1 LIEKFSADFDLKF
14 FIAIM
19 IVIEISIRINQ
30 TLKKIYPVPVE
41 YRARPMPS

>member
-1 LIEKFSADFDLKF
+1 MHEKFPADSDLKF

-30 TLKKIYPVPVE
+30 TLKKKYPGPAE
-41 YRARPMPS
+41 YRA